1 MPTSLRLAS
10 WNVNGIRSC
19 VRQGFEEWLTTER
32 IDIACLQEV
41 KAARDVVT
49 DIAFKGYTL
58 FWHPADKAGYSGTG
72 FAVSDRV
79 KILGVTEGI
88 GVPEIDREGRVQT
101 LETEAFV
108 LVNMY
113 APHSQRELARL
124 GYKLDFCAAL
134 NGYLKGLQAKGKP
147 LVFTGDLNVAHKEI
161 DLANPKANRKNAGF
175 LPEERA
181 WMDELEAMGFTD
193 AFRHHCAEPGHYTW
207 WSQRVGVR
215 EKNIGWRIDYFMAD
229 RAFMNHVTGCH
240 LQPLQ
245 RGSDHCPVVL
255 DAVF

>member
-1 MPTSLRLAS
+1 MALRLAS

-19 VRQGFEEWLTTER
+19 LRQGFEEWLAAER

-41 KAARDVVT
+41 KAAQDVLGPL
-49 DIAFKGYTL
+49 ALNGYTAY
-58 FWHPADKAGYSGTG
+58 WNPAEKAGYSGTA
-72 FAVSDRV
+72 FIVSSRV
-79 KILGVTEGI
+79 KVVNVTHGI

-101 LETEAFV
+101 LETTDFI
-108 LVNMY
+108 LVNIY

-124 GYKLDFCAAL
+124 GYKLDFCKAL
-134 NGYLKGLQAKGKP
+134 NGYLKTLQARGKP

-161 DLANPKANRKNAGF
+161 DLANPKANKKNAGF

-181 WMDELEAMGFTD
+181 WMDELESLGYTD
-193 AFRHHCAEPGHYTW
+193 VFRRHCAEPGHYTW

-229 RAFMNHVTGCH
+229 TAFMNHVTGCH
-240 LQPLQ
+240 LQPQQ
-245 RGSDHCPVVL
+245 RGSDHCPVIL
-255 DAVF
+255 DLSL